1 MAKLI
6 REFTS
11 VDDDS
16 QRIPTATNVAFFLSL
31 TELSPEMVVDR
42 GVNRDKGLPRYLL
55 ETSNLQL
62 TEIVVTELQIFIQQA
77 SGLIA
82 ERKSFFIVDPGD
94 TMMSILRG
102 TSSLAQLNAAWSALR
117 SRVELGMKAWKKYGV
132 EYQHSPE
139 ERPVLSPLSTLPEL
153 YTPLSDI
160 EGDEQRL
167 RYLFTHIPHHKE
179 QLSSEGYS
187 ALQKTRS
194 WVHILPLPDSL
205 KEAFV
210 NDQKEDNGPNPAVSN
225 SEARLDK
232 GKAKA
237 SIHSRRRGK
246 DTITTTNDPVP
257 SGSSNSIWMGM
268 DTPFKGAN
276 KWFVDNNKSN
286 RSRQPG
292 TSRAQGEDT
301 NILLGIAT
309 PLPPKTTTIKDWGDR
324 ERPPHQPDPKVTNV
338 ATSVRSDAS
347 HNKGRKDQRD
357 RTGGDSPEDGSSDGS
372 STVSSRSRR
381 SNRAGRRRRRSTTP
395 RPRRRSSSTPRPRRR
410 RPAPDDDGGS
420 ESSGDGDGSSF
431 SSDSSSWDSEYTSSS
446 RRSRHRSRRAK
457 VSAPY
462 GNSIPTIDS
471 KLKQEDLP
479 TWDGN
484 PSTAIQY
491 FWRVQQCATLGGYIP
506 AALGYWLW
514 LKLKEGSD
522 VQTWFATLPFAEQS
536 RMRGHW
542 VDYLKGIKEG
552 YLGRTWQFDI
562 GEEYKNQY
570 FRQPGF
576 ERELPKSFIAR
587 RIMYTRMLAK
597 SDDGG
602 PLEVHLVMAKAPL
615 SWRTILVLE
624 NIASSSLLYTKA
636 AEHQQ
641 SLLEAS
647 KSGVTNVITTDNLA
661 LHLRRLGYSL
671 DRAKFQQSLP
681 QDRRAHLTSADP
693 IVDVQPKEIFVSSAM
708 PEVSDSALVD
718 DEILKEV
725 YQVMKKK
732 QRAPPPGG
740 YMFSKNDHV
749 TTKMGR
755 LPPSPCKCCGSSN
768 HWDKECPD
776 WAVYLEKTSKSSY
789 QNEKESMQEEELYQS
804 AYGVLLSQ
812 KVASMQIDESKLAQ
826 DFKKAFRIESVQQ
839 IDGECKAREVCVGHA
854 RVSMEEIE
862 DEYFVMDRSKPKSRT
877 HLLVHVDD
885 ENELPDIQDKRKRS
899 PPTKHSTRRQEVAIE
914 EVEDESWQAYQ
925 MKPKAAK
932 HVLEDEYANDLDD
945 STGVDHVAVVDQRG
959 RVQTSPTERF
969 KHSQRVTIEE
979 IEDESWR
986 AYLAKPKSVKHV
998 LDDEC
1003 TSDVEGNNTDGEP
1016 VTVNIGQKR
1025 EDRPVANDAQ
1035 TDADIPPPP
1044 KIDKPVRL
1052 RKKRVTPPGFSALGV
1067 SVLSTK
1073 GWVGNVDN
1081 PQIDLRLD
1089 SCADVTLISA
1099 EFYASLKNV
1108 PKEQRGPRTAVAEL
1122 EPEVLLETNEGGHH

>member
-1 MAKLI
+1 MGNQHTLAGQAEDPLPPSSTTETFIPPSQTRSGRVNTSRPSYSFSKSGSAVTRSGSKSRSSSPKKRTGTTTPLIKTTTQELSSNSHKKAHVDAVTKSTTFRSKTSLTPRSIELLNTFNNTPSSPIHALNFSATSGTPSVSSSTIHATGELQVPPAVESQPLSSPPSETSLRSLLPPTSPVAHPTVEKMTTIEETEGERSGYARLGMERGFEHSPMAKLI

-16 QRIPTATNVAFFLSL
+16 QRIPTATNVTFFLSL

-205 KEAFV
+205 KDAFV

-225 SEARLDK
+225 SEAHLDK

-587 RIMYTRMLAK
+587 HENETLA
-597 SDDGG
+597 
-602 PLEVHLVMAKAPL
+602 
-615 SWRTILVLE
+615 
-624 NIASSSLLYTKA
+624 
-636 AEHQQ
+636 
-641 SLLEAS
+641 
-647 KSGVTNVITTDNLA
+647 
-661 LHLRRLGYSL
+661 
-671 DRAKFQQSLP
+671 
-681 QDRRAHLTSADP
+681 
-693 IVDVQPKEIFVSSAM
+693 
-708 PEVSDSALVD
+708 
-718 DEILKEV
+718 
-725 YQVMKKK
+725 
-732 QRAPPPGG
+732 
-740 YMFSKNDHV
+740 
-749 TTKMGR
+749 
-755 LPPSPCKCCGSSN
+755 
-768 HWDKECPD
+768 
-776 WAVYLEKTSKSSY
+776 
-789 QNEKESMQEEELYQS
+789 
-804 AYGVLLSQ
+804 AYG
-812 KVASMQIDESKLAQ
+812 
-826 DFKKAFRIESVQQ
+826 
-839 IDGECKAREVCVGHA
+839 
-854 RVSMEEIE
+854 
-862 DEYFVMDRSKPKSRT
+862 
-877 HLLVHVDD
+877 
-885 ENELPDIQDKRKRS
+885 
-899 PPTKHSTRRQEVAIE
+899 
-914 EVEDESWQAYQ
+914 
-925 MKPKAAK
+925 
-932 HVLEDEYANDLDD
+932 
-945 STGVDHVAVVDQRG
+945 
-959 RVQTSPTERF
+959 
-969 KHSQRVTIEE
+969 
-979 IEDESWR
+979 
-986 AYLAKPKSVKHV
+986 
-998 LDDEC
+998 
-1003 TSDVEGNNTDGEP
+1003 
-1016 VTVNIGQKR
+1016 
-1025 EDRPVANDAQ
+1025 
-1035 TDADIPPPP
+1035 
-1044 KIDKPVRL
+1044 
-1052 RKKRVTPPGFSALGV
+1052 
-1067 SVLSTK
+1067 
-1073 GWVGNVDN
+1073 
-1081 PQIDLRLD
+1081 
-1089 SCADVTLISA
+1089 
-1099 EFYASLKNV
+1099 
-1108 PKEQRGPRTAVAEL
+1108 
-1122 EPEVLLETNEGGHH
+1122 